1 MRYELLIALRHVA
14 ARRGRSLSLVT
25 ALAVAGV
32 SLGVAAL
39 IGGLSIT
46 SGFEEAFR
54 DKLLGV
60 TSHIF
65 ARPYT
70 SARYDARALDAQVRA
85 QVPDVIAL
93 SPTTY
98 HKTILSGPRATVGGF
113 VKGIEPEGAARVLKL
128 NEYMTAGQL
137 SALSPGAP
145 QPPAVLGARL
155 AESLGVGVGD
165 FVTALSSSASSAS
178 SSPSGARGAGRGAPL
193 DGGADPWSATGGA
206 TTSHTFRVV
215 GVFSAGYDEYDSR
228 FAYLHLDDAE
238 RLFGTQ
244 DNVRGFELKVRDPDQ
259 ADRLAPQVGSAIKW
273 GLGGPL
279 DWAERLTT
287 APLAATQLA
296 SRASEQFQVLG
307 WYEQNASLYVS
318 LVYQRLAILVVLSVM
333 LILAACNVASM
344 LIMMA
349 LERTRDVAILKAM
362 GATDRSV
369 RLIFQVEGLL
379 ITVAGS
385 ILGCVVG
392 FLFCEVLL
400 GRGVTLD
407 PKVYGI
413 DHFPMPFR
421 PLDYLL
427 AVACSLLV
435 VGTAVSFPA
444 RRSAQLRPTEGLR
457 DNHLDA

>member
-25 ALAVAGV
+25 GLAVAGV
-32 SLGVAAL
+32 ALGVAAL

-46 SGFEEAFR
+46 SGFEDAFR

-60 TSHIF
+60 TAHIF

-70 SARYDARALDAQVRA
+70 SARYDAKELDAQVRA
-85 QVPDVIAL
+85 QVPGVLAL

-98 HKTILSGPRATVGGF
+98 HKTILSGPLSTVGGF
-113 VKGIEPEGAARVLKL
+113 VKGIEPAGAARVLKL
-128 NEYMTAGQL
+128 AEYMTAGDL
-137 SALSPGAP
+137 AALTPGAA
-145 QPPAVLGARL
+145 QPPAVLGAQL
-155 AESLGVGVGD
+155 AERLGVGVGD
-165 FVTALSSSASSAS
+165 FVTALSSSGGGEG
-178 SSPSGARGAGRGAPL
+178 SGGGRGGRGA
-193 DGGADPWSATGGA
+193 GGADPWAALDAA

-215 GVFSAGYDEYDSR
+215 GVFRAGYDEYDSR
-228 FAYLHLDDAE
+228 FAYLHIDDAE
-238 RLFGTQ
+238 RLFGTT
-244 DNVRGFELKVRDPDQ
+244 DNVRGFELKVRDPNS
-259 ADRLAPQVGSAIKW
+259 ADLLAPAVGSAIKW

-279 DWAERLTT
+279 DWAEQLTS
-287 APLAATQLA
+287 APLSATRLA

-307 WYEQNASLYVS
+307 WYEQNSTLYVS
-318 LVYQRLAILVVLSVM
+318 LLYQRLAILVVLSVM

-362 GATDRSV
+362 GATDGGV
-369 RLIFQVEGLL
+369 RLIFVVEGLL
-379 ITVAGS
+379 ITVAGAAV
-385 ILGCVVG
+385 GCAVG

-400 GRGVTLD
+400 SRGVSLD

-421 PLDYLL
+421 PLDYLT
-427 AVACSLLV
+427 AVLCSLVV
-435 VGTAVSFPA
+435 VGAAVSIPA
-444 RRSAQLRPTEGLR
+444 RRSARLRPTEGLR
-457 DNHLDA
+457 EDHLDA

>member
-25 ALAVAGV
+25 GLAVAGV
-32 SLGVAAL
+32 ALGVAAL

-60 TSHIF
+60 TAHIF

-70 SARYDARALDAQVRA
+70 SARYDARELEEQVRA
-85 QVPDVIAL
+85 RVPGVVAL

-98 HKTILSGPRATVGGF
+98 HKTILSGPLSTVGGF
-113 VKGIEPEGAARVLKL
+113 VKGIEPAGAARVLKL
-128 NEYMTAGQL
+128 REYMTAGDL
-137 SALSPGAP
+137 AALAPGAT
-145 QPPAVLGARL
+145 QPRAVLGAQL
-155 AESLGVGVGD
+155 AERLGVGVGD
-165 FVTALSSSASSAS
+165 FVTALSSS
-178 SSPSGARGAGRGAPL
+178 RGEGAPAA
-193 DGGADPWSATGGA
+193 GGADPWAATDAA
-206 TTSHTFRVV
+206 TASHTFLVV
-215 GVFSAGYDEYDSR
+215 GVFRAGYDEYDSR
-228 FAYLHLDDAE
+228 FAYLHISDAE
-238 RLFGTQ
+238 RLFGTT
-244 DNVRGFELKVRDPDQ
+244 DNVRGFELKVRDPSD
-259 ADRLAPQVGSAIKW
+259 ADRLAPEVASAIKW

-279 DWAERLTT
+279 DWAEQLTR
-287 APLAATQLA
+287 APLSATRLA
-296 SRASEQFQVLG
+296 SRAAEEFQVLG
-307 WYEQNASLYVS
+307 WYEQNATLYVS
-318 LVYQRLAILVVLSVM
+318 LLYQRLAILVVLSVM

-362 GATDRSV
+362 GATDASV

-379 ITVAGS
+379 ITVAGAAA
-385 ILGCVVG
+385 GCAAG
-392 FLFCEVLL
+392 FLFCEGLL
-400 GRGVTLD
+400 SRGVSLD

-421 PLDYLL
+421 PLDYLT
-427 AVACSLLV
+427 AVLCALGV
-435 VGTAVSFPA
+435 VGVAVSFPA

-457 DNHLDA
+457 EDHLDA